1 MHSELGRRGSFC
13 YDILVVYRRRSWAGT
28 ARWVWWFSCF
38 HLRFLSI
45 MVSCLYA
52 STDPLIKYQD
62 EYVHSLQHTPSCA
75 SNCPRTQRNPITCP
89 KKTCISNL
97 ENGSGVDV
105 SEDTGEDTVNFIC
118 YLQTIS
124 CPYSISDVVF
134 ENGYPRGSRHVP
146 RFNAGCPPMI
156 R

>member
-1 MHSELGRRGSFC
+1 
-13 YDILVVYRRRSWAGT
+13 
-28 ARWVWWFSCF
+28 
-38 HLRFLSI
+38 

-52 STDPLIKYQD
+52 STNPLIKYQD

-124 CPYSISDVVF
+124 CLYISDVVF
-134 ENGYPRGSRHVP
+134 ENGHPRGSRHVP
-146 RFNAGCPPMI
+146 RFNAGHMNTSPKETTATDVCVMGI
-156 R
+156 ALLVVEGEILRNDTRVSL